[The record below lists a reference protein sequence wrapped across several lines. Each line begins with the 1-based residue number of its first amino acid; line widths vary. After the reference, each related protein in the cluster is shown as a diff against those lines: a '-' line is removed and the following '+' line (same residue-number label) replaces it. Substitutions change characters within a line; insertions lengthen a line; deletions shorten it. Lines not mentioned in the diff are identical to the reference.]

1 MGNGASRVEK
11 TAMKTFAQRIRHVR
25 GEHNVTDFARMLC
38 VHRNTV
44 MAWERGESFPSVPV
58 LMVISRGFMVDLNWL
73 VLGRN
78 LQSGVR
84 RRKMP
89 SSPPI

>member
-1 MGNGASRVEK
+1 VEK
-11 TAMKTFAQRIRHVR
+11 IAMNTFAQRIRRVR
-25 GEHNVTDFARMLC
+25 GEHNVSDFARMLC

-58 LMVISRGFMVDLNWL
+58 LMVISRGFLVDLNWL

-78 LQSGVR
+78 AQSGGK
-84 RRKMP
+84 RRKSP
-89 SSPPI
+89 SSSPA